1 MIEATVVAALVQ
13 APQTA
18 AADRVHIG
26 ARLQSGAL
34 PAIVVRMPSG
44 ESACVGDTMHV
55 YTVELA
61 AVSATM
67 VAAQT
72 LAAAAVTKLRNY
84 VVGLNAANCVIESS
98 FAPVDDPVVGEG
110 DEAEPAVCTANLTI
124 YWTP

>member
-1 MIEATVVAALVQ
+1 
-13 APQTA
+13 
-18 AADRVHIG
+18 
-26 ARLQSGAL
+26 
-34 PAIVVRMPSG
+34 VRMPSG

-84 VVGLNAANCVIESS
+84 VVGLNAANCVIEST

-110 DEAEPAVCTANLTI
+110 DEAEPSIAQQSIQIMHRRT
-124 YWTP
+124 